1 MGTSASHR
9 SPATPEW
16 DRVRELYQ
24 EPHPAPGQIVS
35 RIIAA
40 LDPATRHELHDQA
53 VVGCL
58 DTLVW
63 GSAAVAEQGLEEF
76 LAGFPAITEPPVVA
90 LAADL
95 RDRATNYIVASGA
108 ASRFGEL
115 AVDALSNTVLSVAAG
130 EQGLLTVRAAQAED
144 NYASFARQGNLS
156 QLGVH
161 FFAHDF
167 DRVFR
172 YFVTRDLS
180 DFIGTEALPTVSAGS
195 RLEDQVARYCRSGA
209 QQIDLSAY
217 EDQLQQIVTLPI
229 HDRIQRLQPLAAK
242 GIIRGLEV
250 LAGGA

>member
-1 MGTSASHR
+1 MGTSASQR

-24 EPHPAPGQIVS
+24 QPHPPPGAIVS

-40 LDPATRHELHDQA
+40 LDPDTRRGLHDRA

-58 DTLVW
+58 DTLLW
-63 GSAAVAEQGLEEF
+63 GSAAVAEGGLEQF
-76 LAGFPAITEPPVVA
+76 LADFPTITGPPVIA

-95 RDRATNYIVASGA
+95 RDRATEYIAAHGA

-130 EQGLLTVRAAQAED
+130 DQGLLSVTAPQAEA
-144 NYASFARQGNLS
+144 NYAGFARQGNLS
-156 QLGVH
+156 TLGAH

-167 DRVFR
+167 DWVFR
-172 YFVTRDLS
+172 YFVARDLS
-180 DFIGTEALPTVSAGS
+180 DFIGTQALPTVSAGS

-209 QQIDLSAY
+209 QQIDFSGY
-217 EDQLQQIVTLPI
+217 EDQLQQIVALPI
-229 HDRIQRLQPLAAK
+229 DDRIQRLQPLAAD
-242 GIIRGLEV
+242 GITRGLEV